1 MQYGSYTNLSDD
13 GMDIQVWENQ
23 GAIDT
28 HLRMG
33 EQSKI
38 QSIITSPWVMRW
50 VAMPAT
56 YAAYRELRKDPTIAL
71 ARAISVAPVI
81 CAEWSVRSKPGT
93 SKEWEDK
100 IANEYLPLRQEFVE
114 RSMLGKIDYGYAGF
128 EQIFRYDEERQ
139 EICLDRLKNLLVDIT
154 QILIAP
160 TGAFWGFAQPYVV
173 LSVQNSLLIH
183 FDVEGSQW
191 YGMPQ
196 MEYPRHAV
204 EEWFN
209 ANLAARY
216 YDKKVSGGSI
226 EVQHPI
232 GTGIDDNGNIV
243 DYQGQAILVGR
254 QIEAGGV
261 YTLPN
266 VSGLTDD
273 RGQAIPGFQVNFKA
287 PPGGSQIDFTPR
299 LEYLDKCKI
308 RAMLF
313 PERALIEGSHGTLA
327 EAEAHGD
334 LALMVQDYRHRHIT
348 ALLNRNSV
356 DVVLTTNYG
365 PKAKGAVWLEPSPIV
380 DQNKGFLREVYKAL
394 LANPQAVLEMFPEV
408 DHKSLAEQLG
418 VPGENDTAQSALPV
432 ATPTVEPGDLPPNSP
447 VAAAIRGIYR
457 ELGID
462 KRQGVKASKTPQEER
477 LEPYR
482 LDGGAA
488 DLPPALGL
496 PDVRQD
502 SDFSC
507 GAAAAMSVGLF
518 FGVGPATLPEW
529 EKALGTTAE
538 HSTSARAIFEYLT
551 LLGLE
556 VIGRGGLTIAD
567 LIEVVR
573 QRKVAI
579 CPIDDYHG
587 EQDPKAADDYGHWV
601 AVDAVD
607 EEFVIVQDPA
617 LENLERAPGGDV
629 PASQADPSGNIAAPG
644 KKPILFREWM
654 RDWHDTGLEGEAY
667 DQFAIIVGR
676 PAGTTLD

>member
-1 MQYGSYTNLSDD
+1 
-13 GMDIQVWENQ
+13 
-23 GAIDT
+23 
-28 HLRMG
+28 
-33 EQSKI
+33 
-38 QSIITSPWVMRW
+38 
-50 VAMPAT
+50 
-56 YAAYRELRKDPTIAL
+56 
-71 ARAISVAPVI
+71 
-81 CAEWSVRSKPGT
+81 
-93 SKEWEDK
+93 
-100 IANEYLPLRQEFVE
+100 
-114 RSMLGKIDYGYAGF
+114 
-128 EQIFRYDEERQ
+128 
-139 EICLDRLKNLLVDIT
+139 
-154 QILIAP
+154 
-160 TGAFWGFAQPYVV
+160 
-173 LSVQNSLLIH
+173 
-183 FDVEGSQW
+183 
-191 YGMPQ
+191 
-196 MEYPRHAV
+196 
-204 EEWFN
+204 
-209 ANLAARY
+209 
-216 YDKKVSGGSI
+216 
-226 EVQHPI
+226 
-232 GTGIDDNGNIV
+232 
-243 DYQGQAILVGR
+243 
-254 QIEAGGV
+254 
-261 YTLPN
+261 
-266 VSGLTDD
+266 
-273 RGQAIPGFQVNFKA
+273 
-287 PPGGSQIDFTPR
+287 
-299 LEYLDKCKI
+299 
-308 RAMLF
+308 
-313 PERALIEGSHGTLA
+313 
-327 EAEAHGD
+327 
-334 LALMVQDYRHRHIT
+334 
-348 ALLNRNSV
+348 
-356 DVVLTTNYG
+356 
-365 PKAKGAVWLEPSPIV
+365 
-380 DQNKGFLREVYKAL
+380 
-394 LANPQAVLEMFPEV
+394 MFPEV

-462 KRQGVKASKTPQEER
+462 KRQGVKASKTPGEER

-538 HSTSARAIFEYLT
+538 HSTSTRAILEYLT